1 MAVKIKIRRSTSAE
15 WASSLSILD
24 QGELGLDTTL
34 NKLKAGNGINLWSAL
49 PFINI
54 LPSELSELA
63 QDAVESALTAGTG
76 ITKTYNDTANTITLA
91 VDSTI
96 ATKIYADGKAS
107 DAQTAAALDATTK
120 ANNAKSGAETTSAT
134 ALASHEADATNIHGI
149 ADTSALA
156 TKTYADNAASTAVA
170 AVINSAPEALNTLKE
185 LADALTADE
194 STAALLATL
203 VGTKAPLASPTFT
216 GTVSGITKT
225 MVGLGSVD
233 NTTDAAKPISTATQT
248 ALDLKS
254 NISDVASPK
263 TVAGASYTLDIID
276 STKTLV
282 TTAASGDVTITVPTN
297 SSVNFPLG
305 STITLFQAAAGRIIV
320 SPANGVTLKSFGDF
334 QTFKNRFSFSFITLY
349 QYAANSWAVVGD
361 LTA

>member
-233 NTTDAAKPISTATQT
+233 NTTDALKPVSTATQT
-248 ALDLKS
+248 ALDLKL
-254 NISDVASPK
+254 NISDLKSVPNSISA
-263 TVAGASYTLDIID
+263 TSYTPVLADSNKTIITTSATTVTVTINTNANVPFPTGTTLSLLQTGAGQLIIAPAAGVTIKSAGDFGAFRNKLQYSPLSLYKYDTD
-276 STKTLV
+276 SWV
-282 TTAASGDVTITVPTN
+282 IIGDVFV
-297 SSVNFPLG
+297 
-305 STITLFQAAAGRIIV
+305 
-320 SPANGVTLKSFGDF
+320 
-334 QTFKNRFSFSFITLY
+334 
-349 QYAANSWAVVGD
+349 
-361 LTA
+361 